1 MRLYLYVTRDP
12 EESKIMADA
21 NIKNL
26 QINIITKQS
35 YLQINIIIEQS
46 LRVYIRF
53 KKTAMYICK
62 LRDKR

>member
-1 MRLYLYVTRDP
+1 MRLYLYAPRDP
-12 EESKIMADA
+12 EGSKIMADA